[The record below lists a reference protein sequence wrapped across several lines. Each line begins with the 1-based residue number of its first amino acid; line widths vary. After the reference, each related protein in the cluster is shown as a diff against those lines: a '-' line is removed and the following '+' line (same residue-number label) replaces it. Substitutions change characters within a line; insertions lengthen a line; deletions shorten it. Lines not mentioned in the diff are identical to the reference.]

1 MEGEIET
8 TENTETTE
16 KDNQAKVEEIEGGEE
31 VVAEEAEEEVIPD
44 KPEEL
49 EIETREKRDERI
61 DYGED
66 IDPDDVKTVGAIV
79 EKQTAPLKKALQEQQ
94 DMAEIG
100 EFVGDHP
107 EYAKYKRTIFKY
119 LQHPAYINI
128 PVKNIAAMVASGDLI
143 RLGAEKEREAQSKAD
158 ATRSG
163 GDVVRKSGGGET
175 DWSRASIAD
184 FEAQKRIILGQKV

>member
-1 MEGEIET
+1 MAGEIET

-79 EKQTAPLKKALQEQQ
+79 EKQTAPLKKALQE
-94 DMAEIG
+94 
-100 EFVGDHP
+100 
-107 EYAKYKRTIFKY
+107 
-119 LQHPAYINI
+119 
-128 PVKNIAAMVASGDLI
+128 
-143 RLGAEKEREAQSKAD
+143 
-158 ATRSG
+158 
-163 GDVVRKSGGGET
+163 
-175 DWSRASIAD
+175 
-184 FEAQKRIILGQKV
+184 